1 MSGVVLKRALFEEA
15 TASIR
20 ASSEVTM
27 VAAAPQQGT
36 AMSVASNQGV
46 RGVSRLKGFP
56 ALIPAG

>member
-1 MSGVVLKRALFEEA
+1 VRKRGFFVAVI
-15 TASIR
+15 ASMR

-36 AMSVASNQGV
+36 AMSLASNQGV
-46 RGVSRLKGFP
+46 RGVSRRNGLP